1 MRSDREERIR
11 RRAYA
16 IWQSE
21 GHAHGRHEDHWHRAE
36 REIAA
41 EEAGASKGPASKGPG
56 RDAAGSGKPP
66 TEKSATA
73 GPARR
78 RNGDASAP
86 VQKQASP
93 RARSIRARKSAE
105 D

>member
-11 RRAYA
+11 QRAYM

-21 GHAHGRHEDHWHRAE
+21 GHQHGRDEDHWHRAE

-41 EEAGASKGPASKGPG
+41 EEAGAGKAPRRS
-56 RDAAGSGKPP
+56 AGSGKPP
-66 TEKSATA
+66 TEKSAIA
-73 GPARR
+73 KPSPSRR
-78 RNGDASAP
+78 ADANMP
-86 VQKQASP
+86 GQKQAPPKAHSTRTHNP
-93 RARSIRARKSAE
+93 TAE